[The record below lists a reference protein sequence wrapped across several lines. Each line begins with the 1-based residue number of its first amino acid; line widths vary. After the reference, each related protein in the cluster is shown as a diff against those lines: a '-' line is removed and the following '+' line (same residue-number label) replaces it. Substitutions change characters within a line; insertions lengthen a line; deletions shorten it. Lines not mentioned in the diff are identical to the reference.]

1 MYRAFITNASG
12 AALSTE
18 DSWRRIN
25 GRESIENR
33 RGFRPWHTHGRT
45 GAALFV
51 PAPPRLEGASN
62 LLQNQINLAAGC
74 RTLFLSCSIHLLSL
88 RSYCPPAFTSLIS
101 LSFSLSSLGI
111 SRTRANRR
119 HGTEMKAKKEVGRR
133 SSVPPT
139 RTQRREEKVAQQQRA
154 LDFWLRPSQGRSH
167 FIPWR
172 NVKTL
177 YLYFEIMRTIA
188 IWKLETKKIKKTGL
202 GI

>member
-1 MYRAFITNASG
+1 MGGQARRSLYRHRLGLRARQICFKIKLISRLG
-12 AALSTE
+12 AGPS
-18 DSWRRIN
+18 
-25 GRESIENR
+25 
-33 RGFRPWHTHGRT
+33 
-45 GAALFV
+45 
-51 PAPPRLEGASN
+51 
-62 LLQNQINLAAGC
+62 
-74 RTLFLSCSIHLLSL
+74 LFLSRSIHLLSL
-88 RSYCPPAFTSLIS
+88 RFYCPPAFTRLIS

-172 NVKTL
+172 NIKTL
-177 YLYFEIMRTIA
+177 YLYFEIMRSIA
-188 IWKLETKKIKKTGL
+188 MRKLETKKIKKAEL
-202 GI
+202 KI